1 MSERVAVVTDSTA
14 DLPLEL
20 AEERGLRVVPM
31 SVAFGSEVLISGV
44 TISTEEFYARLEEA
58 DELPTTSQP
67 APAWLEEAYADCAD
81 EGFDAVVSLH
91 VSGALSGTAALAR
104 QVAAQAALPV
114 EVVDSRQVSGGL
126 ALMALAAQRAAS
138 AGGDVAGVLAAAER
152 VRAGLR
158 SMVVVDTLEYLR
170 RGGRVTGLQALVGS
184 VLRVKPMLG
193 VEDGRLEVLSR
204 SRTWKRAR
212 QQLVT
217 RAREHLADQ
226 PAHVLITHALAPGR
240 AAALLD
246 DLEGQLRVA
255 DSLTTPIG
263 PVIGTHTGPGAV
275 ALAVA
280 PA

>member
-1 MSERVAVVTDSTA
+1 MSEDVAVVTDSTA

-31 SVAFGSEVLISGV
+31 SVAFVSEVLISGV
-44 TISTEEFYARLEEA
+44 TISTEDFYARLEEA

-138 AGGDVAGVLAAAER
+138 AGGDVAGVLDAAER

-212 QQLVT
+212 QQLVA
-217 RAREHLADQ
+217 RAREHLADR
-226 PAHVLITHALAPGR
+226 PAHVLITHALAPER
-240 AAALLD
+240 AAGLLD
-246 DLEGQLRVA
+246 DLEEQLRVT
-255 DSLTTPIG
+255 DSLTTTIG

-275 ALAVA
+275 ALAVT